1 MGTPVRAMRPMRAD
15 ARRNYERLLSV
26 ARDAITEHGADVSLD
41 DIARTAGVGPGTLY
55 RHFPNRDALLSE
67 VLADWV
73 EDLHA
78 QAVELSSADPPV
90 DALDRWL
97 GLLLGHLGTYKG
109 LAAAIIASTGEDHSA
124 LAHACDP
131 IHDTGA
137 VLVAR
142 AQADGSIRPD
152 VTAADVHR
160 MVHGIA
166 LITEKLPDRDETEA
180 RMLAVLIAGLRAG

>member
-15 ARRNYERLLSV
+15 ARRNYERLLTV
-26 ARDAITEHGADVSLD
+26 AREVLTEQGADASLD
-41 DIARTAGVGPGTLY
+41 DIARRAGVGPGTLY
-55 RHFPNRDALLSE
+55 RHFPNRDALLGA

-73 EDLHA
+73 EDLRA
-78 QAVELSSADPPV
+78 QAVELCAEPSPA

-97 GLLLGHLGTYKG
+97 GVLLGHLGTYKG

-137 VLVAR
+137 ALVAR
-142 AQADGSIRPD
+142 ARADGSIRPD

-166 LITEKLPDRDETEA
+166 LITEKLPDREQTAA
-180 RMLAVLIAGLRAG
+180 RMLAVLTAGLHTT